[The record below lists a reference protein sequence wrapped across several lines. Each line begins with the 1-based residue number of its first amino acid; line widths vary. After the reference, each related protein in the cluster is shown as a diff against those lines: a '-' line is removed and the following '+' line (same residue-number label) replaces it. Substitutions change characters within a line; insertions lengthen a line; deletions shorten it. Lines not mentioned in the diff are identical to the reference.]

1 MPFQPVSSEDLKK
14 NQKAASSVDLTKTD
28 SLRKNSQDGRC
39 VCGSVNVCADT
50 FLADMFITVAVIWG

>member
-1 MPFQPVSSEDLKK
+1 PVSSEDLKK

-50 FLADMFITVAVIWG
+50 FGCFWLTCSSPLL